1 MPEKCKKLNDDSK
14 EEQEFLRKLKE
25 YGPFNGKSNEEIKE
39 ELNKAGRIGREL
51 YLEEGDIGIGNNKI
65 EKDIRKGNDGIFP
78 QESVSQ

>member
-1 MPEKCKKLNDDSK
+1 MPEKCKKLNDGSK
-14 EEQEFLRKLKE
+14 EEQEFLRKLKK

-65 EKDIRKGNDGIFP
+65 EKDIRKGNDGISP